1 MVEEGVLDFGL
12 VRREGAWPGDGEE
25 AALPFG
31 MVSGNGGTPSHPSTH
46 VQHFSVHEG
55 IAGQHVGL

>member
-31 MVSGNGGTPSHPSTH
+31 MVSGNGGTRGYVGFTWMSYVGFST
-46 VQHFSVHEG
+46 G
-55 IAGQHVGL
+55 